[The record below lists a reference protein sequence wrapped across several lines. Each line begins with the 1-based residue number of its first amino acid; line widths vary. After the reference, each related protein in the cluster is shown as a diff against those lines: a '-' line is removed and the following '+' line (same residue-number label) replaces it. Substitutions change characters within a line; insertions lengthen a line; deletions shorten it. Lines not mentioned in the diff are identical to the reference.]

1 MCATMHTIVAISEI
15 KDRAEAIGLTLS
27 QIAARAGLAPST
39 PLRLARGKTQAGWIS
54 TNEKL
59 VKALVAEEQR
69 VREHLAGITA
79 PEKGAAA

>member
-1 MCATMHTIVAISEI
+1 MHTIVAISEI

-39 PLRLARGKTQAGWIS
+39 ALRIAKGKTQAGWIS

-59 VKALVAEEQR
+59 VTALTAEEPGCASTWPACR
-69 VREHLAGITA
+69 RAKEGD
-79 PEKGAAA
+79 AA